1 MPGLK
6 PDLTPEALTLLH
18 EPPPKDIDEFL
29 SQPYVIERTKIDE
42 YEEKGFVKLEK
53 VISGRALE
61 YYREL
66 IGFAVGHVFKDDSRP
81 LSDKPVYE
89 RSFLQAFNLWLEY
102 PAIKHFVFSTRF
114 AQLARDLMRV
124 DGVRLWFDQALYKQ
138 PGGRITDY
146 HQDAGHQVNEY
157 EKETRKLSMTVQLSE
172 PDTYEG
178 GEFYFY
184 DGNKDEIEPDIQEQG
199 SILVFDSRMWH
210 RVAPVTKGVRYSLV
224 SWILGPRF
232 Q

>member
-1 MPGLK
+1 MDNMPGLK

-61 YYREL
+61 YYRAL

-124 DGVRLWFDQALYKQ
+124 AGVRLWFDQALYKQ

-146 HQDAGHQVNEY
+146 HQDAGLWPVHPPQKTTTMWLALVDVSQA
-157 EKETRKLSMTVQLSE
+157 KGCMAFAKGSHLLSR
-172 PDTYEG
+172 D
-178 GEFYFY
+178 
-184 DGNKDEIEPDIQEQG
+184 
-199 SILVFDSRMWH
+199 
-210 RVAPVTKGVRYSLV
+210 RVH
-224 SWILGPRF
+224 
-232 Q
+232 